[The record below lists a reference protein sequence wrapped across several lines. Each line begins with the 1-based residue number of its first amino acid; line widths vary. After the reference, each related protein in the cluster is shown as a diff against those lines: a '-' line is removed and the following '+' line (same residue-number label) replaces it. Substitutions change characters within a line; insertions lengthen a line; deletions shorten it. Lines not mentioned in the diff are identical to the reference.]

1 MLLIHNAQGYL
12 GWKYH
17 NGREMAMAAEN
28 GIGGMSEFVVDKG
41 KEVDEKENDE
51 EIAEISLSPDLE
63 AEEARK
69 EELRLQAQKVKRR
82 ESVSVPKLSGWHVIY
97 SESERVPGIA
107 HLM

>member
-1 MLLIHNAQGYL
+1 
-12 GWKYH
+12 
-17 NGREMAMAAEN
+17 MAMAAEN

-69 EELRLQAQKVKRR
+69 EELRLQAQKVKT
-82 ESVSVPKLSGWHVIY
+82 
-97 SESERVPGIA
+97 
-107 HLM
+107 